1 MMNDFRNY
9 SILVVDDVPLNL
21 TLVSKMLGHYNFR
34 IRTASNGLEAMEA
47 VRAEKPS
54 LILLDILM
62 PIING
67 FEVLQMLKAKAETA
81 DIKVIILSALNSNE
95 DIVKGYELGADDF
108 ITKPIVMEKLI
119 NSVATQLELTDN
131 LPTPRQDS
139 KKR

>member
-1 MMNDFRNY
+1 MTTDFSKY

-21 TLVSKMLGHYNFR
+21 TLVTKMLAPYKFR

-62 PIING
+62 PVING
-67 FEVLQMLKAKAETA
+67 FEVLQMLKAKADTA

-108 ITKPIVMEKLI
+108 ITKPIIMQKLI
-119 NSVATQLELTDN
+119 NSIATQLQINGPQD
-131 LPTPRQDS
+131 PR
-139 KKR
+139 

>member
-1 MMNDFRNY
+1 MMDTDFSRY

-21 TLVSKMLGHYNFR
+21 TLVSKMLMHYNFR
-34 IRTASNGLEAMEA
+34 VRTALNGLEAMEA

-62 PIING
+62 PVING
-67 FEVLQMLKAKAETA
+67 FEVLQMLKAKPDTA

-108 ITKPIVMEKLI
+108 ITKPILMEKLI
-119 NSVATQLELTDN
+119 NSVAAQLQLREKTGKTAGL
-131 LPTPRQDS
+131 
-139 KKR
+139 